1 MTNIRNALMQAA
13 GSSAGGTEGYVEDFF
28 STHLYTGTGSTT
40 QSINNGMD
48 LSDTGGLVWL
58 KTRSTAGSNSLYDTV
73 RGVQKVIVS
82 NGTAGHQDDSGGG
95 GTSGLYQFNSN
106 GFSLGDNYGTAA
118 NSNNADMVAW
128 TFLKQEGF
136 FDVVTYTGNSTSG
149 HNISHS
155 LGSVPKM
162 MLIKSTSHSG
172 EWFVYHESLGA
183 TKFLRLHLTHAEE
196 AYTGAFNDTA
206 PTSSVFTVGN
216 DSAINYTGR
225 TYVAYLFGDE
235 ATFGDDG
242 DEAIIKTGT
251 YNGNG
256 STDVTVDVGFEPQ
269 WLMIKRSSGNDPTND
284 QANSWMIFDNIR
296 GYTATGENQAT
307 LFANSS
313 EDEDLNSYRGKLTST
328 GFIVNDSNVS
338 NSGSTY
344 VYMAIR
350 RGPMKEPTA
359 GTDVYNAVTFTGTG
373 SAADIDSG
381 FPVDLAI
388 PQKRTANQY
397 YNFRDRLRGNKQTLQ
412 LPLTSA
418 QFSNASLTCE
428 FDDMNGFHH
437 AGSNIDT
444 GYASNGQSSIAYM
457 FRRYPKVF
465 DVIFYKG
472 TNGGGASSSYVDTY
486 SHNLGV
492 KPEMMILKAVDNTAY
507 ALNWQVFHPTALL
520 GSMCNLQDD
529 SAAANGLS
537 DSATS
542 DGVRFRDH
550 STASVIG
557 RTNSIHTNSSSHS
570 YVGFLFAS
578 LSGVSA
584 VNKYTG
590 TGNDI
595 NVTDLGAA
603 ARFVLIKRVDSS
615 GDWYVFDT
623 ARGIV
628 AGNDIYSLWNSTSVE
643 VTNTDYIDP
652 HSSGFTITSSAPDAL
667 NASGGTYLYLA
678 FA

>member
-13 GSSAGGTEGYVEDFF
+13 GTAAAGGATYVEDVFNTTLF
-28 STHLYTGTGSTT
+28 TGNSGDNRDFVTGLDMSGEG
-40 QSINNGMD
+40 GMC
-48 LSDTGGLVWL
+48 WF
-58 KTRSTAGSNSLYDTV
+58 KTRSHANSNEIYDTV
-73 RGVQKVIVS
+73 RGVNKVLFSDVS
-82 NGTAGHQDDSGGG
+82 NAETTQTSSLTA
-95 GTSGLYQFNSN
+95 FNNDGFELSSN
-106 GFSLGDNYGTAA
+106 ISVNVINRESVGWSFR
-118 NSNNADMVAW
+118 
-128 TFLKQEGF
+128 KQEGF
-136 FDVVTYTGNSTSG
+136 FDIVTWTGNGSG
-149 HNISHS
+149 SDVTISHN
-155 LGSVPKM
+155 LGSTPGMIIV
-162 MLIKSTSHSG
+162 KSSSHTNTWS
-172 EWFVYHESLGA
+172 VYH
-183 TKFLRLHLTHAEE
+183 
-196 AYTGAFNDTA
+196 TGAGNTAHGYLSETDAFGSGADWSATSTTFNADDSLAHNDSGKTYIA
-206 PTSSVFTVGN
+206 YLFASGN
-216 DSAINYTGR
+216 DSASQI
-225 TYVAYLFGDE
+225 
-235 ATFGDDG
+235 FGDDG
-242 DEAIIKTGT
+242 DEAIIKTGSFT
-251 YNGNG
+251 PTG
-256 STDVTVDVGFEPQ
+256 SGTAKQTINLGFEPQ
-269 WLMIKRSSGNDPTND
+269 WLIIKNATSSQSGN
-284 QANSWMIFDNIR
+284 WWIFDNMR
-296 GYTATGENQAT
+296 GFTAG
-307 LFANSS
+307 
-313 EDEDLNSYRGKLTST
+313 DG
-328 GFIVNDSNVS
+328 
-338 NSGSTY
+338 SGSEYLLADTDGAASAFGAGTLNITSQGFEMVNNAFVSSSQTFIY
-344 VYMAIR
+344 TAIR
-350 RGPMKEPTA
+350 RGPMKEPSA

-418 QFSNASLTCE
+418 QYSNASLTCE

-444 GYASNGQSSIAYM
+444 SYAANGQSSIAYM

-486 SHNLGV
+486 PHNLGV

-537 DSATS
+537 DSATA